1 MRDKNK
7 DMVNLALL
15 PLGNFRWSDLGGGG
29 QNLVSL
35 CQTFVF
41 KFQSEVGSLKC
52 FVMGYLPMDIFLDD
66 NCVTAD
72 FEEGF
77 KELGQK
83 QSNKIQVCKKGCGQP
98 ISESYS

>member
-1 MRDKNK
+1 
-7 DMVNLALL
+7 MVRSWRGGAESCFSL
-15 PLGNFRWSDLGGGG
+15 PDF
-29 QNLVSL
+29 
-35 CQTFVF
+35 CI
-41 KFQSEVGSLKC
+41 QSEVGSLKC
-52 FVMGYLPMDIFLDD
+52 FVLEYLPMDIFLND
-66 NCVTAD
+66 NCAIAD